1 MLILI
6 IFLFLICW
14 GPKLL
19 LNIVLKLSLI
29 FGYPIYS
36 PEVYLCRVIFS
47 LIPFVHSCINPIVY
61 SFMSKNF
68 RRAMNRQLARLCAAC
83 GCKCGDN
90 CGQNPNS
97 IPLRSTAR
105 TRTTSQAIEST
116 YCQVSD
122 MASTRHTEIEGIS
135 AI

>member
-14 GPKLL
+14 GPKLI
-19 LNIVLKLSLI
+19 LNIVLKVSVI
-29 FGYPIYS
+29 FGLEIYS
-36 PEVYLCRVIFS
+36 PELYYCRVIFS
-47 LIPFVHSCINPIVY
+47 LIPFIHSCINPVVY

-68 RRAMNRQLARLCAAC
+68 RRSMNRQLGRCCTVC
-83 GCKCGDN
+83 GCKCRNN
-90 CGQNPNS
+90 CGAHRNS

-105 TRTTSQAIEST
+105 ARTTSHAIEST
-116 YCQVSD
+116 YCQISD
-122 MASTRHTEIEGIS
+122 MASTRHTEVEGVS